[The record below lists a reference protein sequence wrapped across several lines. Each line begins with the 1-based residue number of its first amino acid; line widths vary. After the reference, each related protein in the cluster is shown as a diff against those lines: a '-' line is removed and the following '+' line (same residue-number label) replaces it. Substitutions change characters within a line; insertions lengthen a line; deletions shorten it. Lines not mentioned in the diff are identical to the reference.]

1 MVDYGQAISLN
12 PKSATA
18 YASRGEAYRSNSE
31 DDRAIADFDQA
42 IKLEPKLVSALIGRG
57 LAQEDKNDYTRAIA
71 TAYDERASAYEHT
84 GAHDRALADIAQA
97 IKLDPQN
104 PDAHRLQ

>member
-1 MVDYGQAISLN
+1 
-12 PKSATA
+12 
-18 YASRGEAYRSNSE
+18 
-31 DDRAIADFDQA
+31 
-42 IKLEPKLVSALIGRG
+42 VSAFIGRG
-57 LAQEDKNDYTRAIA
+57 LAQESKNDYTRAIA
-71 TAYDERASAYEHT
+71 DFTQAIKVDPKNVAAYDERASAYEFT

>member
-1 MVDYGQAISLN
+1 MKADIVRRYSHNPILTKKDIPYPVETVHNAAVVKHKNEYIMLFRSHLRTYG
-12 PKSATA
+12 
-18 YASRGEAYRSNSE
+18 
-31 DDRAIADFDQA
+31 IADFTQA
-42 IKLEPKLVSALIGRG
+42 IRVDPKNVA
-57 LAQEDKNDYTRAIA
+57 
-71 TAYDERASAYEHT
+71 AYDERASAYERA